1 MNTGKL
7 KNTGWE
13 FEIGHRNQIGEV
25 SYNINGNFSIINNK
39 VMSLGVGNV
48 EQLNGM
54 VGNGSNL
61 FINYP
66 IDMYYGYKTDGVF
79 LTDKEVGEWADQTK
93 VNPNSQAGDIRFKDI
108 SGPDGKPDGVV
119 DPNYDRVYL
128 GSRIPKYTFGLNLG
142 AEYKGFDIQV
152 QLQGVAGVKGLLSG
166 FSGWALCGEGNI
178 QRWQADGRFDPANPQ
193 RYPEYPRLQS
203 VRNVQEQNM
212 EVSDFWLLDASYL
225 RLKTVQVG
233 YTLPG
238 SILKKAGISRLRLY
252 VTAENPCTWNKYREG
267 WDPEINTEGNY
278 YPILATYTFGINLKF

>member
-1 MNTGKL
+1 M
-7 KNTGWE
+7 
-13 FEIGHRNQIGEV
+13 RSV
-25 SYNINGNFSIINNK
+25 SSD
-39 VMSLGVGNV
+39 
-48 EQLNGM
+48 
-54 VGNGSNL
+54 
-61 FINYP
+61 FI
-66 IDMYYGYKTDGVF
+66 
-79 LTDKEVGEWADQTK
+79 WASP
-93 VNPNSQAGDIRFKDI
+93 V
-108 SGPDGKPDGVV
+108 
-119 DPNYDRVYL
+119 
-128 GSRIPKYTFGLNLG
+128 
-142 AEYKGFDIQV
+142 
-152 QLQGVAGVKGLLSG
+152 
-166 FSGWALCGEGNI
+166 WHI